1 MKIMKNKQRGSF
13 VLEALI
19 AILLFAIGILAIV
32 GLQAASIGNA
42 AAAKYRTDASLLAN
56 QVIAQMW
63 VADKTPQTL
72 SANFCGGNPPPPTPS
87 CIRVSCAAAGA
98 NYSTWAASFDGAASS
113 VAPILPGVSVASGA
127 NMPSISI
134 DACPAPGA
142 PAVYYWVAT
151 VTLNWQA
158 PKDIAPHNY
167 STVATIND

>member
-32 GLQAASIGNA
+32 GLQAASIGNT

-72 SANFCGGNPPPPTPS
+72 SANFCGGNAPPPTSP

-98 NYSTWAASFDGAASS
+98 NYLAWASA
-113 VAPILPGVSVASGA
+113 VAQDLPGVSVASGT
-127 NMPSISI
+127 NMPSITI

-151 VTLNWQA
+151 VIVNWQA
-158 PKDIAPHNY
+158 PKDNAPHNY